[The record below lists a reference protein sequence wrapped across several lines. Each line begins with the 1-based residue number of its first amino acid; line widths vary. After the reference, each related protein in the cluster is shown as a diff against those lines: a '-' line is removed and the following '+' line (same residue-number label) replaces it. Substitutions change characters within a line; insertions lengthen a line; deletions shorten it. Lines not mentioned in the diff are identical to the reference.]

1 MAIGEDRRVEIDDGR
16 VKDVLEESNDLHAE
30 AMTGIRA
37 TYPALREMG
46 AERRALLARL
56 GRGAGALTVRS
67 LAYGGL
73 AGLFAGLAAAPAGAD
88 RNLDIQILQTAS
100 GLEQLAVDTYSTVL
114 TTNPAGIGDLPGAA
128 GQVVRLLATAT
139 MAQHEEHKRAFQTQT
154 RLLGGPEQTAPNP
167 KFRLIV
173 EARAARFRAPSDVLD
188 LAALLEKVA
197 TDTYLVNLTMLEDP
211 RTKEIMAGVMG
222 VEAQH
227 ASSLRTV
234 RALLDGDAAQLVKI
248 PVGPDLANL
257 PRNVGSMAF
266 PDALHAVGNA
276 ELIAQPETGA
286 VG

>member
-1 MAIGEDRRVEIDDGR
+1 MGEDRRVEIDDER
-16 VKDVLEESNDLHAE
+16 LNDLLEESNDLHAD
-30 AMTGIRA
+30 AMTGIRS
-37 TYPALREMG
+37 TYPALREIG
-46 AERRALLARL
+46 AERRAALARL
-56 GRGAGALTVRS
+56 GRGAAALTART
-67 LAYGGL
+67 LTYGGL
-73 AGLFAGLAAAPAGAD
+73 GSLFAGLAAGPARAD
-88 RNLDIQILQTAS
+88 LALDVQILQTAS

-114 TTNPAGIGDLPGAA
+114 TGNPAGLGDLPGAA
-128 GQVVRLLATAT
+128 GQVVRTLATTT

-167 KFRLIV
+167 KFQLIV
-173 EARAARFRAPSDVLD
+173 DFRLARARTPADVLEF
-188 LAALLEKVA
+188 AALLEKVA

-234 RALLDGDAAQLVKI
+234 SSLLEGDAAQLVKI
-248 PVGPDLANL
+248 PVGTDLANL
-257 PRNVGSMAF
+257 PRDVGRVAF

>member
-1 MAIGEDRRVEIDDGR
+1 MGEDRRVEIDDR
-16 VKDVLEESNDLHAE
+16 RLKDLLEESSDLHAD

-37 TYPALREMG
+37 TYPALREIG
-46 AERRALLARL
+46 NERRALLARL
-56 GRGAGALTVRS
+56 GRGAGGLGS
-67 LAYGGL
+67 LL
-73 AGLFAGLAAAPAGAD
+73 AGLVAAPARAD
-88 RNLDIQILQTAS
+88 RNLDVQILQTAS
-100 GLEQLAVDTYSTVL
+100 GLEQLAVNTYSMLL
-114 TTNPAGIGDLPGAA
+114 TTNPAGLGDLPGTA
-128 GQVVRLLATAT
+128 GQVVRTLATTT

-167 KFRLIV
+167 KFQLIV
-173 EARAARFRAPSDVLD
+173 DFQVARSRSPADVLD
-188 LAALLEKVA
+188 LAAFLERAV

-211 RTKEIMAGVMG
+211 EVKELMAGVMG

-234 RALLDGDAAQLVKI
+234 SSLLKADAAALVKI

-257 PRNVGSMAF
+257 PRTVGSGAF
-266 PDALHAVGNA
+266 PDALHAVGSA